1 MSYQR
6 RNAGRAILLALQD
19 IGGVASRKQIKKRIA
34 DNEETGFTYDD
45 VFEKVAAKSGKEYEP
60 FDFDF
65 NFSLKELGLLGYIE
79 PPQRGQDI
87 ALTEKGR
94 ASDASLYLSADEAAR
109 IADYWQKKSDLRR
122 AKNASQ
128 ASAKVEP
135 ITSDLDSADDN
146 SDTWQAQLIS
156 QLKQFSPAKFESF
169 SRLLISKMGVK
180 IDKKMGIVK
189 SADHGIDGFG
199 YFESG
204 EFRTSRVAIQA
215 KRFTDSPVS
224 EPDIDKFKG
233 VMDGFNAEYGIF
245 ITTSYFTDQAKAK
258 AVRGN
263 RSVTLV
269 DGQRIAELV
278 EQYRLHITPVQ
289 TFTLDDY
296 YFEES

>member
-1 MSYQR
+1 
-6 RNAGRAILLALQD
+6 
-19 IGGVASRKQIKKRIA
+19 
-34 DNEETGFTYDD
+34 
-45 VFEKVAAKSGKEYEP
+45 
-60 FDFDF
+60 
-65 NFSLKELGLLGYIE
+65 
-79 PPQRGQDI
+79 
-87 ALTEKGR
+87 
-94 ASDASLYLSADEAAR
+94 
-109 IADYWQKKSDLRR
+109 
-122 AKNASQ
+122 
-128 ASAKVEP
+128 
-135 ITSDLDSADDN
+135 
-146 SDTWQAQLIS
+146 
-156 QLKQFSPAKFESF
+156 
-169 SRLLISKMGVK
+169 MGSEMC
-180 IDKKMGIVK
+180 IRDRGIVK

-278 EQYRLHITPVQ
+278 EQYHLHITPVQ